1 MKVTLIGLG
10 KMGSVLAKR
19 LLTAKVDLTVFNRT
33 TEKMQPLIQAGAK
46 GAETLKD
53 AVKDADIIVTCLFD
67 DQAVLQTVDAFVQ
80 YLQPRSIHIGTST
93 ILPETS
99 KKLFDLH
106 YKHNAIYIA
115 GNVLGVPKAAERGEL
130 TSFVAGDVDA
140 IEKCKFV
147 FQAYSSKIVTIG
159 PKPHQANV
167 AKICMNYMLA
177 SVIEALGEIY
187 TFAEKSETDVNM
199 MNTLFHSVFVH
210 PAFQLYVDKIKNR
223 NFDEANFELKGGFK
237 DMCLFQ
243 QAFTDAGVI
252 PDIANILKD
261 KFAKAL
267 ADRMGEKDWSAV
279 TEITRKQAGLK

>member
-53 AVKDADIIVTCLFD
+53 AVKESDIIVTCLFD
-67 DQAVLQTVDAFVQ
+67 DQAVLQTVDGFVQ
-80 YLQPRSIHIGTST
+80 FLQPGSIHVGTST

-106 YKHNAIYIA
+106 HQYKSIYIA
-115 GNVLGVPKAAERGEL
+115 GNVLGVPKAAEKGEL
-130 TSFVAGDVDA
+130 TSFVAGNDDA
-140 IEKCKFV
+140 IEKCKFI
-147 FQAYSSKIVTIG
+147 FQTYSSKIITIG
-159 PKPHQANV
+159 PKPYQANV
-167 AKICMNYMLA
+167 AKIGMNYMLA

-187 TFAEKSETDVNM
+187 TFAEKSKTDVNII
-199 MNTLFHSVFVH
+199 NTLFHSVFAH
-210 PAFQLYVDKIKNR
+210 PAFQLYVDKIKDR

-237 DMCLFQ
+237 DISLFQ
-243 QAFTDAGVI
+243 QAFTDVGVV
-252 PDIANILKD
+252 PDIANILKN
-261 KFAKAL
+261 KFAIAL
-267 ADRMGEKDWSAV
+267 DDHMEEKDWSAV
-279 TEITRKQAGLK
+279 TEITRKRAGLE